1 MINNTIIEKVN
12 ELIKKLN
19 IKNYTGIIV
28 YGSYVGERNN
38 SLSDLDVMIIKE
50 NYHTLDCGS
59 MMIDNVRV
67 EFFINDLQRLYSLA
81 DNEINNNDPSHL
93 TKFATCEIIS
103 DTNDKVKDFVNY
115 AKYLYNQKIQCFF
128 TEEDKF
134 SIFSINNRI
143 EDLESLINQDSFY
156 AVYFIVLEKIRV
168 LYSKIN
174 GIIDL
179 PLMKIERIYIDKE
192 YANNYINSSIHTLPN
207 ETFISLYL
215 NCLNINDKNEVDV
228 ENKTNIKNDN
238 KTNVYR
244 STYSDNRCQATTKK
258 GERCKRNAEPGS
270 KYCWQHN
277 K

>member
-1 MINNTIIEKVN
+1 MINNIIIEKVN

-19 IKNYTGIIV
+19 IKDYTGIIV

-50 NYHTLDCGS
+50 NYPTLDCGS
-59 MMIDNVRV
+59 MMINNVRV
-67 EFFINDLQRLYSLA
+67 EFFINDLQRLYSLV

-103 DTNDKVKDFVNY
+103 DTNGKVKDFVNY
-115 AKYLYNQKIQCFF
+115 AKYLYNQKLQYSF

-156 AVYFIVLEKIRV
+156 SVYFIVLEKIRV
-168 LYSKIN
+168 LYAKIN

-179 PLMKIERIYIDKE
+179 PVMKIERLYKDKD
-192 YANNYINSSIHTLPN
+192 YASNYINSSIHTLPN

-215 NCLNINDKNEVDV
+215 NCLNI
-228 ENKTNIKNDN
+228 
-238 KTNVYR
+238 
-244 STYSDNRCQATTKK
+244 DNRLNMLNSLKSLYQYSFANLDFDPQNFCLKFVKK
-258 GERCKRNAEPGS
+258 APFKV
-270 KYCWQHN
+270 
-277 K
+277 

>member
-1 MINNTIIEKVN
+1 MSTIIIAFIE
-12 ELIKKLN
+12 I
-19 IKNYTGIIV
+19 
-28 YGSYVGERNN
+28 
-38 SLSDLDVMIIKE
+38 
-50 NYHTLDCGS
+50 
-59 MMIDNVRV
+59 RV
-67 EFFINDLQRLYSLA
+67 
-81 DNEINNNDPSHL
+81 
-93 TKFATCEIIS
+93 
-103 DTNDKVKDFVNY
+103 
-115 AKYLYNQKIQCFF
+115 YNQKIQCFF

-215 NCLNINDKNEVDV
+215 NCLNINDKNVML
-228 ENKTNIKNDN
+228 DN
-238 KTNVYR
+238 LEKLYN
-244 STYSDNRCQATTKK
+244 YSFANLDFNPQNFCLKFTKK
-258 GERCKRNAEPGS
+258 APFKI
-270 KYCWQHN
+270 
-277 K
+277 

>member
-59 MMIDNVRV
+59 MMTDNVRE
-67 EFFINDLQRLYSLA
+67 EFFINDLQRLYYLV

-215 NCLNINDKNEVDV
+215 NCLNINDKNVML
-228 ENKTNIKNDN
+228 DN
-238 KTNVYR
+238 LEKLYN
-244 STYSDNRCQATTKK
+244 YSFANLDFNPQNFCLKFTKK
-258 GERCKRNAEPGS
+258 APFKI
-270 KYCWQHN
+270 
-277 K
+277 

>member
-59 MMIDNVRV
+59 MMIDNIRV

-215 NCLNINDKNEVDV
+215 NCLNINDKNVML
-228 ENKTNIKNDN
+228 DN
-238 KTNVYR
+238 LEKLYN
-244 STYSDNRCQATTKK
+244 YSFANLDFNPQNFCLKFTKK
-258 GERCKRNAEPGS
+258 APFKI
-270 KYCWQHN
+270 
-277 K
+277 

>member
-50 NYHTLDCGS
+50 NYNTLDCGS

-67 EFFINDLQRLYSLA
+67 EFFINDLQRLYSLV

-215 NCLNINDKNEVDV
+215 NCLNINDKNVML
-228 ENKTNIKNDN
+228 DN
-238 KTNVYR
+238 LEKLYN
-244 STYSDNRCQATTKK
+244 YSFANLDFNPQNFCLKFTKK
-258 GERCKRNAEPGS
+258 APFKV
-270 KYCWQHN
+270 
-277 K
+277 

>member
-67 EFFINDLQRLYSLA
+67 EFFINDLQRLYSLV

-115 AKYLYNQKIQCFF
+115 AKYLYNQKI
-128 TEEDKF
+128 
-134 SIFSINNRI
+134 
-143 EDLESLINQDSFY
+143 
-156 AVYFIVLEKIRV
+156 
-168 LYSKIN
+168 
-174 GIIDL
+174 
-179 PLMKIERIYIDKE
+179 
-192 YANNYINSSIHTLPN
+192 
-207 ETFISLYL
+207 
-215 NCLNINDKNEVDV
+215 
-228 ENKTNIKNDN
+228 
-238 KTNVYR
+238 
-244 STYSDNRCQATTKK
+244 
-258 GERCKRNAEPGS
+258 
-270 KYCWQHN
+270 
-277 K
+277 

>member
-59 MMIDNVRV
+59 MMIDNVRE
-67 EFFINDLQRLYSLA
+67 EFFINDLQRLYYLV

-215 NCLNINDKNEVDV
+215 NCLNINDKNVML
-228 ENKTNIKNDN
+228 DN
-238 KTNVYR
+238 LEKLYN
-244 STYSDNRCQATTKK
+244 YSFANLDFNPQNFCLKFTKK
-258 GERCKRNAEPGS
+258 APFKI
-270 KYCWQHN
+270 
-277 K
+277 

>member
-1 MINNTIIEKVN
+1 MLEWN
-12 ELIKKLN
+12 
-19 IKNYTGIIV
+19 
-28 YGSYVGERNN
+28 
-38 SLSDLDVMIIKE
+38 
-50 NYHTLDCGS
+50 
-59 MMIDNVRV
+59 
-67 EFFINDLQRLYSLA
+67 FFINDLQRLYSLA

-215 NCLNINDKNEVDV
+215 NCLNINDKNVML
-228 ENKTNIKNDN
+228 DN
-238 KTNVYR
+238 LEKLYN
-244 STYSDNRCQATTKK
+244 YSFANLDFNPQNFCLKFTKK
-258 GERCKRNAEPGS
+258 APFKI
-270 KYCWQHN
+270 
-277 K
+277 